1 MSAAIEVDPKLTE
14 AFDLLWGAYPYPASL
29 VHKSR
34 TIIAVN
40 EPCRLGGREPGMN
53 CAKWDVPETHKG
65 CLANRA
71 LREQK
76 PFYKERRTP
85 GGVTLIY
92 WLPIPGYPDFYLH
105 FGTKEMACP

>member
-1 MSAAIEVDPKLTE
+1 MGVDIEVDPKLTE
-14 AFDLLWGAYPYPASL
+14 AFHLLWGAYPYPASL

-40 EPCRLGGREPGMN
+40 EPCRQGGRVPGMN
-53 CAKWDVPETHKG
+53 CAKWDKPETHQG

-76 PFYKERRTP
+76 AFYKERRSAA
-85 GGVTLIY
+85 GVSLIY
-92 WLPIPGYPDFYLH
+92 WLPIPDYPDFYLH
-105 FGTKEMACP
+105 FGNKEIACP